1 MSGLTDTLD
10 RMFDRLLFLP
20 PQSAPAMTES
30 AVAADD
36 SIAEEAESE
45 TLPATP
51 GERAFSFSLFISA
64 TRCTLQY
71 VLLPVVLPLIGLTT
85 DISLPLVIL
94 LDLLAITMLVRSLRY
109 FWQTRHPRRFD
120 MLPLSSVILFIILF
134 SFGFDIWQLLH

>member
-1 MSGLTDTLD
+1 MPMSAFTDTLD
-10 RMFDRLLFLP
+10 RVFDRLLFLSP
-20 PQSAPAMTES
+20 PPSSTEVPLNDEVS
-30 AVAADD
+30 D
-36 SIAEEAESE
+36 EEAEAV
-45 TLPATP
+45 PATP

-85 DISLPLVIL
+85 DISLPLVIV

-134 SFGFDIWQLLH
+134 SLGFDLWQLLT

>member
-1 MSGLTDTLD
+1 MSAFTDTLD
-10 RMFDRLLFLP
+10 RVFDRLLFLSP
-20 PQSAPAMTES
+20 PPSSTEVPLNDEVS
-30 AVAADD
+30 D
-36 SIAEEAESE
+36 EEAEE
-45 TLPATP
+45 VPATP

-64 TRCTLQY
+64 TRCMLQY

-85 DISLPLVIL
+85 DISLPLVIV

-134 SFGFDIWQLLH
+134 SLGFDVWQLLT

>member
-1 MSGLTDTLD
+1 MSALTETLD
-10 RMFDRLLFLP
+10 RVFDRLLFLP
-20 PQSAPAMTES
+20 PQSPILEPVDEPTVDEVTELEDAP
-30 AVAADD
+30 
-36 SIAEEAESE
+36 
-45 TLPATP
+45 PASP
-51 GERAFSFSLFISA
+51 GERAFSLSLFISA

-134 SFGFDIWQLLH
+134 SLGFDIWQLLP

>member
-1 MSGLTDTLD
+1 MPMSAFTDTLD
-10 RMFDRLLFLP
+10 RVFDRLLFLSP
-20 PQSAPAMTES
+20 PPSSTEVPLNDEVS
-30 AVAADD
+30 D
-36 SIAEEAESE
+36 EEAEVV
-45 TLPATP
+45 PATP

-85 DISLPLVIL
+85 DISLPLVIV
-94 LDLLAITMLVRSLRY
+94 LDLLAITMLVRSLRH

-134 SFGFDIWQLLH
+134 SLGFDVWQLLT

>member
-1 MSGLTDTLD
+1 MPMSALTDPLD
-10 RMFDRLLFLP
+10 RVFDRLLFLAP
-20 PQSAPAMTES
+20 PPASTE
-30 AVAADD
+30 VPLNNDVGD
-36 SIAEEAESE
+36 EEEVV
-45 TLPATP
+45 PATP

-85 DISLPLVIL
+85 DISLPLVIV

-134 SFGFDIWQLLH
+134 SLGFDVWQLLT

>member
-1 MSGLTDTLD
+1 MSAITETLD
-10 RMFDRLLFLP
+10 RVFDRLLFLP
-20 PQSAPAMTES
+20 PQSPIPEPVDEPAAVDEVTELEDVPPVS
-30 AVAADD
+30 
-36 SIAEEAESE
+36 
-45 TLPATP
+45 P
-51 GERAFSFSLFISA
+51 GERTFSLSLFISA

-134 SFGFDIWQLLH
+134 SLGFDIWQLLS

>member
-1 MSGLTDTLD
+1 MSALTDTLD
-10 RMFDRLLFLP
+10 RVFDRLLFLSP
-20 PQSAPAMTES
+20 PPTLTEEPLNDE
-30 AVAADD
+30 VGDEE
-36 SIAEEAESE
+36 EEAV
-45 TLPATP
+45 PATP

-85 DISLPLVIL
+85 DISLPLVIV

-134 SFGFDIWQLLH
+134 SLGFDLWQLLT

>member
-1 MSGLTDTLD
+1 MPMSAFTDTLD
-10 RMFDRLLFLP
+10 RVFDRLLFLSP
-20 PQSAPAMTES
+20 PPSSTEVPLNDEVS
-30 AVAADD
+30 D
-36 SIAEEAESE
+36 EEAEE
-45 TLPATP
+45 VPATP

-64 TRCTLQY
+64 TRCMLQY

-85 DISLPLVIL
+85 DISLPLVIV

-134 SFGFDIWQLLH
+134 SLGFDVWQLLT